1 MELTLD
7 QALHQGIEAHK
18 AGKVLEADRYFTAI
32 LKVQPK
38 HSDANHNMGVLA
50 VDFGKVETSL
60 QFFKTALEANPSI
73 TKYWISYVDTLI
85 TLGRLEAAK
94 NVLNQARSRGME
106 GEDFDQIEKKLAS
119 LEKNTEVNTISSKSH
134 EPSQDQLQ
142 RLINHCTQ
150 GNYQDALIHALQLL
164 NQFPKSINLYNIV
177 GAANKNLGK
186 LDEAIEA
193 YREALSIKP
202 DYADAYYNMGN
213 ALKFKALDEAIE
225 AFSKALSIKADYAQ
239 ASNNMGLVF
248 QEQGKLNEA

>member
-1 MELTLD
+1 
-7 QALHQGIEAHK
+7 
-18 AGKVLEADRYFTAI
+18 
-32 LKVQPK
+32 
-38 HSDANHNMGVLA
+38 MGVLA

-60 QFFKTALEANPSI
+60 QFFKTALEVNPSI

-119 LEKNTEVNTISSKSH
+119 LENTEVNTISSKSH

-164 NQFPKSINLYNIV
+164 NQLPKSINLYNIV
-177 GAANKNLGK
+177 GAANKNL
-186 LDEAIEA
+186 E
-193 YREALSIKP
+193 S
-202 DYADAYYNMGN
+202 
-213 ALKFKALDEAIE
+213 
-225 AFSKALSIKADYAQ
+225 
-239 ASNNMGLVF
+239 
-248 QEQGKLNEA
+248 